1 MQTVHV
7 IQMINCIVLF
17 PVFHLFDRAL
27 LFYAQHAVALQAIC
41 PQICF
46 SARYVGR
53 SHLCLRLTDAHVQR
67 THKTI
72 SIAFY
77 ACDQTYLICGDPS
90 FLRWCA
96 PLFAR
101 NIFDL
106 LAFMAFIEVFFIY
119 LSWFC

>member
-1 MQTVHV
+1 MQAVHV

-17 PVFHLFDRAL
+17 PVFHLFDPAL
-27 LFYAQHAVALQAIC
+27 LFCAQHAIALQAIC

-46 SARYVGR
+46 LHDMFAVALYGFDRR
-53 SHLCLRLTDAHVQR
+53 TAHVQR

-72 SIAFY
+72 SIALY
-77 ACDQTYLICGDPS
+77 ACDQTYLVCGDSS
-90 FLRWCA
+90 FFRRCP
-96 PLFAR
+96 PLFTR

-119 LSWFC
+119 LSWFR

>member
-1 MQTVHV
+1 M
-7 IQMINCIVLF
+7 L
-17 PVFHLFDRAL
+17 
-27 LFYAQHAVALQAIC
+27 AVAL
-41 PQICF
+41 
-46 SARYVGR
+46 YVFDR
-53 SHLCLRLTDAHVQR
+53 RTAHVQR

-90 FLRWCA
+90 FLRWCT

>member
-1 MQTVHV
+1 MQAVHV

-27 LFYAQHAVALQAIC
+27 LFCAQHAVALQAIC

-46 SARYVGR
+46 LHDMLAVALYVFDR
-53 SHLCLRLTDAHVQR
+53 RTAHVQR

-90 FLRWCA
+90 FLRWCP

-106 LAFMAFIEVFFIY
+106 FAFMAFIEVFFIY
-119 LSWFC
+119 LSWFR